1 MTTSE
6 AYRLH
11 IAVLEALASTG
22 DDLAAK
28 SLACITLIE
37 SGWRYGDPDPV
48 DGPDDD
54 GGGAEIIP
62 FRRSA

>member
-6 AYRLH
+6 AYRIH
-11 IAVLEALASTG
+11 IAVLEALAGTG
-22 DDLAAK
+22 DEIAAK
-28 SLACITLIE
+28 SLACITLVE
-37 SGWRYGDPDPV
+37 SGWRCGDPDPE

-54 GGGAEIIP
+54 GGAEIIP